1 MKDIFEELKTLTDI
15 PALSGHEDRMIS
27 QIIERSKPLADDI
40 EIDRNGNL
48 TATFY
53 GRSNDKEEKESTVLC

>member
-1 MKDIFEELKTLTDI
+1 
-15 PALSGHEDRMIS
+15 MIG

-40 EIDRNGNL
+40 EIDRIGNL